1 MRFFEYVYNF
11 LLILMVIKNYI
22 NIIAGLVK
30 STNRN
35 KEMVNAVFEFEF
47 NNQVIE
53 FDISDK
59 DLMINATEMG
69 KIFGKSPFEFLQLSQ
84 TKAFIAELKSMEMPY
99 TEAEA
104 ERGVGKSSAELEERI
119 FVNKINEAD
128 RGLWMCEILALKFA
142 GWLNPKFEVWVYS
155 TIREFLPNLR
165 DNNEAYK
172 QIVKLEDQ
180 LDKLVKRL
188 QGNADFQIYMQLQ
201 EKLKKLPYRIKRN
214 NQATLKQYRQLKAI

>member
-1 MRFFEYVYNF
+1 
-11 LLILMVIKNYI
+11 
-22 NIIAGLVK
+22 
-30 STNRN
+30 
-35 KEMVNAVFEFEF
+35 MVNAVFEFEF

-69 KIFGKSPFEFLQLSQ
+69 KIFGKNPTEFLKLKQ
-84 TKAFIAELKSMEMPY
+84 TKDFIEELKNLPLPFNESNFEGNHVTNQADLESM
-99 TEAEA
+99 
-104 ERGVGKSSAELEERI
+104 I
-119 FVNKINEAD
+119 FVNKTD
-128 RGLWMCEILALKFA
+128 GLWMCEILALKFA

-172 QIVKLEDQ
+172 QIVKFEDQ
-180 LDKLVKRL
+180 LDKLVKKL
-188 QGNADFQIYMQLQ
+188 QGNADFQSYMLLQ

-214 NQATLKQYRQLKAI
+214 NQATLRQYRQLKAI

>member
-1 MRFFEYVYNF
+1 MQQLYLYFNLSRD
-11 LLILMVIKNYI
+11 
-22 NIIAGLVK
+22 
-30 STNRN
+30 
-35 KEMVNAVFEFEF
+35 MVNAVFEFEF

-69 KIFGKSPFEFLQLSQ
+69 KIFGKNPAEFLKLKQ
-84 TKAFIAELKSMEMPY
+84 TKDFIEELKNLPLPFNE
-99 TEAEA
+99 TN
-104 ERGVGKSSAELEERI
+104 EERSYADNQADLESMI
-119 FVNKINEAD
+119 FVNKID
-128 RGLWMCEILALKFA
+128 GLWMCEILALKFA

-172 QIVKLEDQ
+172 QIVKFEDQ
-180 LDKLVKRL
+180 LEKLVKKL
-188 QGNADFQIYMQLQ
+188 QGNADFQSYMLLQ

-214 NQATLKQYRQLKAI
+214 NQATLRQYRQLKAI